1 MKRLLGVQ
9 KVRRVSEILGA
20 QFGENKV
27 GDVKC
32 WHDFCSVGW
41 VALEKP
47 GACGGVKWAVMF
59 LIDSSGVPVR
69 AMSLAWLWAAGW
81 LVGS

>member
-20 QFGENKV
+20 QCGENKV

-47 GACGGVKWAVMF
+47 GACVV
-59 LIDSSGVPVR
+59 
-69 AMSLAWLWAAGW
+69 
-81 LVGS
+81 